1 MISPKIIY
9 YFLQPFSFLH
19 LFQNK
24 KTKMV
29 TKNFLP
35 RLKLLR
41 WIEHI
46 TVEKVVSFSWWGQ
59 SERVKIKFIF
69 PHLNH
74 ATQCVPL
81 PEASSKFKI
90 AHSFL
95 LGRVGKVSLKKTPRK
110 FFKPIFFA
118 ASSISKLL
126 RGLFG
131 KTIFST
137 WISIYSKRWFP
148 VSGIPNSSRQTFCMF
163 HSILISEKESSQT
176 HLQKFNCLTTLS
188 KPCFESS

>member
-110 FFKPIFFA
+110 FFKPIF
-118 ASSISKLL
+118 L
-126 RGLFG
+126 
-131 KTIFST
+131 
-137 WISIYSKRWFP
+137 P
-148 VSGIPNSSRQTFCMF
+148 
-163 HSILISEKESSQT
+163 
-176 HLQKFNCLTTLS
+176 HLQFQSCSEACLVKQYFQLGYPFILNDGFQFREFQIHLV
-188 KPCFESS
+188 KPSVCFIPF